1 MTKEKLLFVTRGG
14 EDCDNGFTYILEL
27 AKTLN
32 AGIAMLMVYNKNV
45 MQTYEDV
52 MAAVA
57 FAEAGEIESAR
68 EMLRERKSEGSHLRK
83 TTVKEKRT
91 RLKAN

>member
-1 MTKEKLLFVTRGG
+1 MKKLVKK
-14 EDCDNGFTYILEL
+14 LE
-27 AKTLN
+27 N
-32 AGIAMLMVYNKNV
+32 IY
-45 MQTYEDV
+45 
-52 MAAVA
+52 AAAA